1 MNNVEKKI
9 KKIENES
16 GSMSFSDHLE
26 ELRSRVLNSIYS
38 VLICIFVSLLVVKPL
53 IRFLEIPAKDIR
65 LLQLAPGEFLFV
77 AIKVAGYSG
86 LIVSLPY
93 IFYQIILFISPGL
106 TNKEK
111 SLLLPAFICSGFL
124 FLIGLIFSWWIL
136 VPAAISFFIRFGAE
150 IVEPIWSI
158 ERYFEFIL
166 LLMTSTALAFQLP
179 VLQFIL
185 GSLGIISTEKMI
197 SNWRIVLISSA
208 ILSAVITPST
218 DPLTMSLLTLSLI
231 ILYFIGA
238 GLTFLSEALR
248 SKTLSSSH

>member
-1 MNNVEKKI
+1 MGNINKNV
-9 KKIENES
+9 NTNDS
-16 GSMSFSDHLE
+16 GSMSFVDHLE
-26 ELRSRVLNSIYS
+26 ELRQRIINSVYS
-38 VLICIFVSLLVVKPL
+38 IIICVVVSFMVIKPL
-53 IRFLEIPAKDIR
+53 IKFLEIPAKDIR

-93 IFYQIILFISPGL
+93 ILYQIILFISPGL
-106 TNKEK
+106 TKKEK
-111 SLLLPAFICSGFL
+111 RLLLPAFIGSGCL

-136 VPAAISFFIRFGAE
+136 VPAAISFFIKFGSE

-158 ERYFEFIL
+158 ERYFDFVL

-179 VLQFIL
+179 ILQFIL

-197 SNWRIVLISSA
+197 SNWRIVVLSSA
-208 ILSAVITPST
+208 ILSAIITPST
-218 DPLTMSLLTLSLI
+218 DPLTMSLLSASI
-231 ILYFIGA
+231 ILLYFIGA
-238 GLTFLSEALR
+238 GLTFLSESFK